1 MKAPEKREK
10 ITRMTFKNKKY
21 KSKTLRGNIEQYMGL
36 GGGGGREE
44 QKQNISTWGGGGL
57 MMRGIGGKN
66 AKTTDLPSSETAYLH
81 RRVKMRDLA
90 GQQAALTKL

>member
-44 QKQNISTWGGGGL
+44 QKQNISTWGGGG
-57 MMRGIGGKN
+57 
-66 AKTTDLPSSETAYLH
+66 
-81 RRVKMRDLA
+81 
-90 GQQAALTKL
+90 